1 MMVDL
6 TWKNSK
12 FLSREFVDSKAK
24 KDTNIEF
31 IIIKYETDIKFYL
44 FKIYI

>member
-12 FLSREFVDSKAK
+12 FLLREFVDSKAK

-31 IIIKYETDIKFYL
+31 IIIKFTLNIKQT
-44 FKIYI
+44 